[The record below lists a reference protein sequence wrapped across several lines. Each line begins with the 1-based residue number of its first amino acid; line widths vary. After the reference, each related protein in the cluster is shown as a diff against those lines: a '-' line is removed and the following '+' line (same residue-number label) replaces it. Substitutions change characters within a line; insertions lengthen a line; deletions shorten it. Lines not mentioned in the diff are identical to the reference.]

1 MRIISSAVVLML
13 SQAVRAG
20 SFKINF
26 YLVIL
31 RCGPQILRF
40 TCIHLQK
47 VVTINKLGLRF
58 WEQVGFGATSV
69 LCCIAVYFFFSSL
82 AEVPA
87 SQSYFADVILGMK
100 KLQCDMDKLECV
112 RAEFCSKLEK

>member
-1 MRIISSAVVLML
+1 MWTSDT
-13 SQAVRAG
+13 
-20 SFKINF
+20 
-26 YLVIL
+26 
-31 RCGPQILRF
+31 PF

-58 WEQVGFGATSV
+58 WEQVGFGGTSV